1 MSEYP
6 IYLTVR
12 ENEFAFYIEP
22 TYSAIASNPIPTM
35 TITRPEGII
44 KFNEPVTA
52 NHFISEMRIKGL
64 LGIINL
70 HAGPYVIVVT
80 DSDFIGEILEKPIF
94 RVLHVKI
101 LPCHTQ
107 ANLSS
112 PFLQDELIFLGL
124 LEKYLN
130 NHSLSGLY
138 YSRGYD
144 LCSRLQLHIDPSTGS
159 PLPPRSSMENQFV
172 ANRKVLGSLL
182 NLIQNDNK
190 TLASH
195 FVLPCIQ
202 GFVGIIEDILIGPSA
217 ERISLAVISRR
228 SSSRVGVRFHSRGI
242 DEEGNVSN
250 FVETEQIL
258 IHNNSFQ
265 SFTQVRGSIP
275 VFWRQNINIHYK
287 PPLELDSVDKS
298 SHVFRQHFDELK
310 KEFGGIVVAI
320 NLVDSYGF
328 EGKLAASFAKN
339 ARSTDDF
346 LHYIHFD
353 YHSQVHGHTEP
364 ATKLESL
371 NRMVTPY
378 VDQINWLHI
387 RGSSIL
393 QLQSG
398 IIRTNCVDCLDRT
411 NVTQSALARLILTR
425 QLQAVGLLSE
435 IGHLTD
441 PTFSSLLQILRN
453 LWADNGDS
461 ISRQYSGTVALKS
474 DLTRTGRRTYRG
486 MLNDGINSIIRFY
499 RNNFIDAN
507 TQDAMDLFF
516 GRFQV
521 SDIPIFVYRNGDNN
535 WKNTLIVSG
544 LVVALLTFITFFR
557 PIVFSSMIWALIT
570 ILYAVGM
577 AYFIIHYGIHFVKY
591 PKLLP
596 PPIAVARSVHSV
608 RPTSTR
614 SILPQMRPQKKVH
627 QI

>member
-6 IYLTVR
+6 VSLTIR

-22 TYSAIASNPIPTM
+22 VYSVIASHPIPTM

-44 KFNEPVTA
+44 KFNEPVPE
-52 NHFISEMRIKGL
+52 NHFVSEMSIKGL

-70 HAGPYVIVVT
+70 HAGPYVIAVT
-80 DSDFIGEILEKPIF
+80 DSDFIGEIKEKPIF
-94 RVLHVKI
+94 RVLRVKI

-144 LCSRLQLHIDPSTGS
+144 LCSRIQLHFDRTTGTPLS
-159 PLPPRSSMENQFV
+159 PKSSMENQFV

-182 NLIQNDNK
+182 KLIQNDK
-190 TLASH
+190 QILASH

-202 GFVGIIEDILIGPSA
+202 GFVGIIEDILIEPNG
-217 ERISLAVISRR
+217 ERITLALISRR

-258 IHNNSFQ
+258 IHNNTYQ

-275 VFWRQNINIHYK
+275 VFWRQNINIRYK
-287 PPLELDSVDKS
+287 PPLELDTVDRS
-298 SHVFRQHFDELK
+298 SQVFRQHFEELK
-310 KEFGGIVVAI
+310 KEFGGIIVAI
-320 NLVDSYGF
+320 NLVDNYGF

-339 ARSTDDF
+339 ARATDSF

-371 NRMVTPY
+371 NRMIIPY
-378 VDQINWLHI
+378 IDQINWFHYQ
-387 RGSSIL
+387 GSSTL
-393 QLQSG
+393 QLQDG
-398 IIRTNCVDCLDRT
+398 VVRTNCIDCLDRT

-425 QLQAVGLLSE
+425 QLRVIGLLSE
-435 IGHLTD
+435 SGHLTD
-441 PTFSSLLQILRN
+441 SKCRSLLQILRN
-453 LWADNGDS
+453 LWADNGDF

-486 MLNDGINSIIRFY
+486 MLNDGLNSIIRFY
-499 RNNFIDAN
+499 RNNFVDAN

-535 WKNTLIVSG
+535 WKNVLVLSG
-544 LVVALLTFITFFR
+544 LIIVVLIFITLFR
-557 PIVFSSMIWALIT
+557 PIIFSSIVWALIT
-570 ILYAVGM
+570 VLFATGM

-596 PPIAVARSVHSV
+596 PPVAIARSVQSV
-608 RPTSTR
+608 QPTSTR
-614 SILPQMRPQKKVH
+614 SILPQIRPQKKVH